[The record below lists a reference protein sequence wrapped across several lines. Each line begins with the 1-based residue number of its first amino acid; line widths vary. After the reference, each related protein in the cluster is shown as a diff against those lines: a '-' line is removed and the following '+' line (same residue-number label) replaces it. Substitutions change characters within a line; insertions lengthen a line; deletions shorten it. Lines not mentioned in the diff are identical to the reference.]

1 MGNNGTLAIIKSS
14 NSITNLPS
22 PANLYMFNVNNSN
35 SDGSDDRVIS
45 STSINNG
52 NNNNNNN
59 NSIKNS
65 MKSMSMSMS
74 DSDHYINSSNS
85 INNNYAITHI

>member
-1 MGNNGTLAIIKSS
+1 MDSNGTLAIIKSS

-22 PANLYMFNVNNSN
+22 PVSLYMFNGNGN
-35 SDGSDDRVIS
+35 SDGSDDCVIS
-45 STSINNG
+45 NTSINNG
-52 NNNNNNN
+52 NNNN